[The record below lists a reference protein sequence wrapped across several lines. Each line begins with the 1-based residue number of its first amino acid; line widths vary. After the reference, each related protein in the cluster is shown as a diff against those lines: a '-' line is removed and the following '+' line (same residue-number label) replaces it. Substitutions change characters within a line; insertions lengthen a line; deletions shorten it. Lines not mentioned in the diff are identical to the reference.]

1 MCKIVSIARLSRGK
15 RGITKGTIDIYRKIN
30 IRCAY
35 VLNRQQPCG
44 PPGII
49 TNRLIMRD
57 LFVNINLLVTKNT
70 SGLVF

>member
-15 RGITKGTIDIYRKIN
+15 RGITKGTIDIYREIN

-44 PPGII
+44 PPGVI
-49 TNRLIMRD
+49 TNKQTRNAPLIISCAFGCCY
-57 LFVNINLLVTKNT
+57 L
-70 SGLVF
+70 G